1 MVKANLMLGLT
12 AVTAAVKQLFF
23 PHVCAGCAG
32 EHLGNDSQI
41 CPACLQALHP
51 TLFSRYANN
60 PVEKKF
66 TGRVPVQT
74 ATAQF
79 YFSKSS
85 VLQQL
90 VFNFKYAGNM
100 ALGIQLGRSMG
111 HGLQQAER
119 FTGID
124 LLLPVPLAPRKLRK
138 RGFNQSAVLCN
149 GISEITGWPV
159 VETGVQRLR
168 ANTTQTRKDRVQR
181 WENVSGIFGV
191 SNQQLLQNK
200 HVLLVDDVITTGAT
214 LEACAQTL
222 LTVKGLQ
229 LSIATLCYVPG

>member
-23 PHVCAGCAG
+23 PHICAGCAS
-32 EHLGNDSQI
+32 EQLGSDSQI
-41 CPACLQALHP
+41 CPACLQSLHH

-66 TGRVPVQT
+66 AGRVPVQM

-90 VFNFKYAGNM
+90 VFNFKYAGNR

-111 HGLQQAER
+111 HSLQQADR
-119 FTGID
+119 FSDID

-138 RGFNQSAVLCN
+138 RGFNQSALLCK

-159 VETGVQRLR
+159 VEAGIQRLR
-168 ANTTQTRKDRVQR
+168 ANATQTRKDRVQR

-191 SNQQLLQNK
+191 ANRQLLQNK

-214 LEACAQTL
+214 LEACAQSL
-222 LTVKGLQ
+222 LTVDGLK